1 MKCMLKLRDDR
12 QTTQFS
18 TSGNEYTV
26 VLMMMMMMMM
36 MMSII
41 MFSIVISFL
50 ISHRF

>member
-36 MMSII
+36 MSII